1 MSEDKTLAEQIEVI
15 HDKLVT
21 EILDNILT
29 ESGTLFHY
37 TTLESAHSIISSG
50 QLRFT
55 NALYLNDPTEIKN
68 GLDIA
73 ARVFNKLITF
83 YRSED
88 PNFKVDLLAVLYFR
102 LTFRFTL
109 PANQSKIFERLS
121 AELAPLVSQ
130 VVKNLFDT
138 MLQESPLSLYI
149 ASFSEKSDDLRQW
162 LPYADDARGMAIGFI
177 ELKKGRH
184 NIIERE
190 GVWLTRVCY
199 KSDAEK
205 ERYLEA
211 FLVESLALLDP
222 RTSNF
227 TEYLDKVTDL
237 LVVDLVAC
245 KSEHYRDEAEWRLF
259 FVQSM
264 SDVLGNS
271 DGKKLEFYLKNGLLK
286 PYHTEKLAF
295 GAIKELKLGS
305 RCDDELNLDAFKMF
319 FYLKLGTVP
328 KVTKSSVIYRG

>member
-149 ASFSEKSDDLRQW
+149 ASF
-162 LPYADDARGMAIGFI
+162 
-177 ELKKGRH
+177 
-184 NIIERE
+184 
-190 GVWLTRVCY
+190 CY

-328 KVTKSSVIYRG
+328 KVTKSSVKYRG